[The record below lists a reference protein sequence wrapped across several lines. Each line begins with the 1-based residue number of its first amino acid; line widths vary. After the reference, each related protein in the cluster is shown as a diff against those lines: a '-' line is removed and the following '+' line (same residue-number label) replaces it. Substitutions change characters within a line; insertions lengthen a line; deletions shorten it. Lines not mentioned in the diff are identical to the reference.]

1 MTSFI
6 NTSFIHKGLKSRL
19 LYKKCTAKNAYMKI
33 KFWYLYLWFFLVT
46 NFKKMKNIKKLK
58 LSNQKKIHKLRLKCF
73 GFLPS
78 LDSLKN
84 NNVIIKKNTN
94 SG

>member
-1 MTSFI
+1 
-6 NTSFIHKGLKSRL
+6 
-19 LYKKCTAKNAYMKI
+19 
-33 KFWYLYLWFFLVT
+33 
-46 NFKKMKNIKKLK
+46 MKNIKKLK

-84 NNVIIKKNTN
+84 NNVIIEKKTQTQVEMFWIFASPDSLKKNLML
-94 SG
+94 